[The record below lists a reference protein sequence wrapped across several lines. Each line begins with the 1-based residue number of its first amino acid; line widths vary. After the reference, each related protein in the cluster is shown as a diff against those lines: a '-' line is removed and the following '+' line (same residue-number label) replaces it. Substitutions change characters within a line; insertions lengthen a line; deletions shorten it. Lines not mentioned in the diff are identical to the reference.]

1 MPVVWHER
9 KGKEFNRIF
18 LKPLAKDAN
27 ERVIVFRLMKNFLPR
42 ISTIDRV
49 IANPSFA
56 YSLLSRHHSSPVM
69 DSLSATEA
77 AILAGRVTFASLA
90 GIMSLGEFI

>member
-27 ERVIVFRLMKNFLPR
+27 ERVTPVPFLLFYADPFLPWVR
-42 ISTIDRV
+42 RLTLGIRS
-49 IANPSFA
+49 
-56 YSLLSRHHSSPVM
+56 
-69 DSLSATEA
+69 
-77 AILAGRVTFASLA
+77 ILK
-90 GIMSLGEFI
+90 